1 MCATVSAMCTVLCF
15 TIVLPVVL
23 PMFTYTI
30 RPVLWVHKPN
40 PPIMIAVTIARKVT
54 YVKTSFRVKADQ
66 WNGKDVVR
74 HPHAN
79 KLNLKIKNQIHEIE
93 SNLLDINVPGKTP
106 TPVQIKNILRG
117 KPQSINIFHFI
128 EEINNGTAGTKRN
141 YRKEA
146 KRLKDY
152 AGAALEITDID
163 SRFIR
168 KYEAHERKRG
178 MSQNT
183 LNSTFKWLRRVL
195 NLAVKE
201 GLIKETPLVK
211 EDVPKYEQS
220 ERIYLIKEE
229 RERVVQYWK
238 EKNVEGSLYI
248 SLTYFL
254 LGVFSGLRHGD
265 WKHANERVVGDFLQ
279 LRATKNK
286 EWVVLPIGPT
296 LREILEVVK
305 TLPPPFSGDKTRQHL
320 KIIMGQMKMRKNI
333 TTHSA
338 RHSFGTMCAEL
349 GLPKSV
355 AATLMGINDRTVE
368 TYYHL
373 SGSNVMEQAAILKTL

>member
-1 MCATVSAMCTVLCF
+1 
-15 TIVLPVVL
+15 
-23 PMFTYTI
+23 MFTYTI

-54 YVKTSFRVKADQ
+54 YIKTPFRVNKDQ
-66 WNGKDVVR
+66 WNGKNVVN
-74 HPHAN
+74 HSHQN
-79 KLNLKIKNQIHEIE
+79 KINQKIKTQIHEIE
-93 SNLLDINVPGKTP
+93 SHLIDALQPGKTIS
-106 TPVQIKNILRG
+106 TGQIKNILKG
-117 KPQSINIFHFI
+117 KPQSINIFKFI
-128 EEINNGTAGTKRN
+128 EDINTGSPGKVRN
-141 YRKEA
+141 WKKEA
-146 KRLKDY
+146 KRLRDY
-152 AGAALEITDID
+152 AGPGLEITSID

-201 GLIKETPLVK
+201 GLIKESPLIK

-229 RERVVQYWK
+229 REKVVEFWR
-238 EKNVEGSLYI
+238 EKQVDGSLYI

-265 WKHANERVVGDFLQ
+265 WKHANERVNGNLIN
-279 LRATKNK
+279 LRTSKTK
-286 EWVVLPIGPT
+286 EWVTIPIGPT
-296 LREILEVVK
+296 LAEILEVVK

-320 KIIMGQMKMRKNI
+320 KIIMGQMRMKKNI

-338 RHSFGTMCAEL
+338 RHSFGTMCAEIGLTKSTTAELL
-349 GLPKSV
+349 GV
-355 AATLMGINDRTVE
+355 NERTVE
-368 TYYHL
+368 VYYHL
-373 SGSNVMEQAAILKTL
+373 LGLHITEQAAALKGI